1 MNPHFYHRYIP
12 NSAPGVREAMLR
24 EIGVNSV
31 DELYEEIPESLR
43 FKDTLNLPPASK
55 SEMEVGQHIKN
66 MLAQNRHTDELLS
79 FLGAGCYPHYVPAL
93 CSEIIGRAEFL
104 TAYIGSEGTD
114 LGKYQAIFE
123 YQSMIGDLLA
133 MDVVGAPVYDGPS
146 AAGHAVQMAA
156 RVTERGELLVPAS
169 IAPDRL
175 KLLQVYSESWL
186 EIKLIPFKPKTG
198 QLDLHELE
206 KALSN
211 QTAAVYLEN
220 PTYLGVIEGQCAQI
234 AELAHRHGALLIA
247 YVNPISLGVLTP
259 PGEYGADIVC
269 GEGQPLGVPMF
280 YGGATLGI
288 IASTDDARLIS
299 AMPSFLVGMTT
310 TVSGERAYSRRTLIE
325 RTVFQARDRAR
336 SFTGSSSWLWGI
348 ATAVYL
354 SLMGPQGMAEVG
366 EINMQKAHYAMRRLS
381 GLKGVRTPLFEAA
394 HFNEFV
400 VNFDGTDK
408 TVAEVNRALLEHG
421 ILGGKDLSKELPALG
436 QSALYCATE
445 LHTQRDIDRLAE
457 TLAKIIS

>member
-1 MNPHFYHRYIP
+1 MNQPFFHRYIP

-24 EIGVNSV
+24 EIGVSSV
-31 DELYEEIPESLR
+31 DDLYDEIPEALR
-43 FKDTLNLPPASK
+43 LKGALNLPAESK
-55 SEMEVGQHIKN
+55 SEMEVARHIKGI
-66 MLAQNRHTDELLS
+66 LAQNRHTDDLLS

-123 YQSMIGDLLA
+123 YQSMMGDLLA

-156 RVTERGELLVPAS
+156 RVTGRDELLVPAS
-169 IAPDRL
+169 IAPERL
-175 KLLQVYSESWL
+175 RLLQVYSESWL
-186 EIKLIPFKPKTG
+186 NIRLISFEAKTG
-198 QLDLHELE
+198 QLDLAQLE
-206 KALSN
+206 AALSDR
-211 QTAAVYLEN
+211 TAAVYLEN
-220 PTYLGVIEGQCAQI
+220 PTYLGFIEGQCAEI

-259 PGEYGADIVC
+259 PGAYNADIVC

-288 IASTDDARLIS
+288 LTSKDDPNLIS

-325 RTVFQARDRAR
+325 RTVFQARDQAR

-348 ATAVYL
+348 AAAVYL
-354 SLMGPQGMAEVG
+354 SLMGPGGMAELG
-366 EINMQKAHYAMRRLS
+366 EMNMQKAYYAMHKLS
-381 GLKGVRTPLFEAA
+381 NVKGVRAPLFEAA
-394 HFNEFV
+394 YFNEFA
-400 VNFDGTDK
+400 VNFDGTGR
-408 TVAEVNRALLEHG
+408 TVAEVNRALLERG
-421 ILGGKDLSKELPALG
+421 ILGGKDLSAEFPALG
-436 QSALYCATE
+436 QSAMYCTTE
-445 LHTQRDIDRLAE
+445 LHSQGDIDRLADA
-457 TLAKIIS
+457 LAAILA